1 MGSQKC
7 VLVGDK
13 KSPGK
18 CGGEKIP
25 KTKMAG
31 TKNPQNGPEK
41 LIWGQ
46 KIPGI
51 DPKIDL
57 GTKDPRVK
65 PRIYGLV

>member
-1 MGSQKC
+1 MCFGWGQKI
-7 VLVGDK
+7 
-13 KSPGK
+13 PGK
-18 CGGEKIP
+18 MWRGQKIP